1 MIDGSENPVNSLTSL
16 SSLVVEVSHCLQGF
30 FLYKKSRIFRRLY
43 SRIFSKTIQQR
54 QRPRSPWIAC
64 GLDVP
69 GHIMK
74 FEGWSHGDEGEV
86 VKSLLAAWPGF
97 CWNKMFL
104 EKKINKTYILPPHCV
119 EKWWIYPSVK
129 NTLNKSKMIKQ
140 KDVTGL
146 DQVESTKAAS
156 TLPQLPKTPHPLPPN
171 TVPTSSYPIHH
182 GTWWSFKNH
191 SST

>member
-16 SSLVVEVSHCLQGF
+16 SSLVVEVSHCLQFFFCIKNPGYFAAYIAGF
-30 FLYKKSRIFRRLY
+30 SQKPSSRGKGHGVLELLVA
-43 SRIFSKTIQQR
+43 STCLVTSWSSKGWMEMR
-54 QRPRSPWIAC
+54 VRWWKVC
-64 GLDVP
+64 LLHDLDFA
-69 GHIMK
+69 GIRC
-74 FEGWSHGDEGEV
+74 FW
-86 VKSLLAAWPGF
+86 
-97 CWNKMFL
+97 
-104 EKKINKTYILPPHCV
+104 KKINKTYILPPHCV